1 MMLLGLVL
9 LGFFWQPQVT
19 VLKINNTKIKRLAGA
34 FFVDINSIL
43 CYTHQMKINRALDWN
58 QVSSNLSSQ
67 MNGIGYNPDLHRM
80 HKNIDKMV
88 TELSKLEVNLRR
100 TGKFE
105 MLNDRV
111 VEINNAINHLE
122 KLVLM
127 ANLMK

>member
-1 MMLLGLVL
+1 
-9 LGFFWQPQVT
+9 
-19 VLKINNTKIKRLAGA
+19 
-34 FFVDINSIL
+34 
-43 CYTHQMKINRALDWN
+43 MKIQRALDWN
-58 QVSSNLSSQ
+58 KVSSDLSSQ

-88 TELSKLEVNLRR
+88 TELSKLEVSFRR
-100 TGKFE
+100 TQKFE

-111 VEINNAINHLE
+111 ADINTAINHLE

>member
-1 MMLLGLVL
+1 MGHRPL
-9 LGFFWQPQVT
+9 VT
-19 VLKINNTKIKRLAGA
+19 VNNKINNTKIKRLFGA
-34 FFVDINSIL
+34 FFVDINSIQ
-43 CYTHQMKINRALDWN
+43 CYTHHMKIERALDWN
-58 QVSSNLSSQ
+58 QVSNDLSSQ

-88 TELSKLEVNLRR
+88 SELSKLEVNLRR

-105 MLNDRV
+105 MLNDKV
-111 VEINNAINHLE
+111 AAVNTAINHLE